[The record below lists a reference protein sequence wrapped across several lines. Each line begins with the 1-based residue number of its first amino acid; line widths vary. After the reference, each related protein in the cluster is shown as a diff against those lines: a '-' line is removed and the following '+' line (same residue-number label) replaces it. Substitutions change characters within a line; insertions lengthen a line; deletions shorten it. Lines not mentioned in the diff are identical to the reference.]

1 MLQKITKALSGDPKK
16 VRLADW
22 EVIFTSVYNNIYCR
36 VGKGIYI
43 SPLDFTYLW
52 SGCPER
58 LKKLLCSCDHKLL
71 ESSRVLAFFAQ
82 CFTSRRHSDCCNRAR
97 KAQMRESK
105 IYRGDE

>member
-43 SPLDFTYLW
+43 FHPWISRT
-52 SGCPER
+52 SGAGV
-58 LKKLLCSCDHKLL
+58 LKD
-71 ESSRVLAFFAQ
+71 
-82 CFTSRRHSDCCNRAR
+82 
-97 KAQMRESK
+97 
-105 IYRGDE
+105 